1 MKKLFP
7 FLAIAGMFAVQS
19 CEGPAGPPGPAGYTA
34 ESEVFEVSTS
44 FSSITNYS
52 QTYPLNPDIRPEDN
66 ILVYELYNVQDNID
80 TWALLPQVYYFPQG
94 TAQYNYNFSYDQFT
108 LLIDASFDRALLP
121 TNFTQNKIF
130 RIVVIPGYFSKQD
143 FHKMDYVEVV
153 QMLGLEGKPIKRISI
168 Q

>member
-80 TWALLPQVYYFPQG
+80 TWALLPLSARNSTVQLQFFIRPVYI
-94 TAQYNYNFSYDQFT
+94 A
-108 LLIDASFDRALLP
+108 DRCK
-121 TNFTQNKIF
+121 F
-130 RIVVIPGYFSKQD
+130 
-143 FHKMDYVEVV
+143 
-153 QMLGLEGKPIKRISI
+153 
-168 Q
+168 